1 MLTTNP
7 KPFAKQ
13 CGGASNNGLVHS
25 HNFTNNYIDESLLQK
40 PSKAIATE
48 IAKFTKSKI
57 NSIINVKTESSHN
70 RFTDA
75 LRRDQA
81 HFIKYT
87 PNSNPNIPV
96 IEGAPQRIIQM
107 HETQKDPL
115 QPAQF
120 KHKRIPQGPSS
131 PPPTILHSPPR
142 KLTAKD
148 QLDWK
153 IPPCISNWKNA
164 KGYTIPIE
172 MRLSADGRTL
182 QNV

>member
-1 MLTTNP
+1 MLTHSK
-7 KPFAKQ
+7 KPEKQ
-13 CGGASNNGLVHS
+13 FGGASNNGLLFS
-25 HNFTNNYIDESLLQK
+25 HNFSNTHVEESRLQK
-40 PSKAIATE
+40 PSREVATE
-48 IAKFTKSKI
+48 IAKFTKSKLNSLI
-57 NSIINVKTESSHN
+57 NLRTEASHN
-70 RFTDA
+70 RFSDT
-75 LRRDQA
+75 LKRDQA

-87 PNSNPNIPV
+87 PTSNPNNPLE
-96 IEGAPQRIIQM
+96 EGAPQRIIQM

-120 KHKRIPQGPSS
+120 KHKRIPQGPGS

-164 KGYTIPIE
+164 KGTQF
-172 MRLSADGRTL
+172 LL
-182 QNV
+182 K